1 MTRMLMMG
9 PPGSGKGTQ
18 ASRIADKLG
27 IVAISTGDIFR
38 YNVKEMT
45 ELGKEAKKYMD
56 NGDFVPDE
64 VTNRMVADRI
74 RQSDAEHGFLLDGYP
89 RTAGQVEALDGFLTE
104 DGQALTVVMELTVPD
119 EELVARL
126 LNRADSEGRA
136 DDTAEVIQHRLDLY
150 HEQTEAVIE
159 SYVSR
164 GIVAR
169 VDGTGQI
176 DDITERLLQ
185 AVYSVRE
192 RTGNLPVVQ
201 PIGQGDGENPE

>member
-1 MTRMLMMG
+1 MTRMLIMG

-38 YNVKEMT
+38 HNVKHMT
-45 ELGKEAKKYMD
+45 PLGVEAKRYID
-56 NGDFVPDE
+56 AGDFVPDD

-74 RQSDAEHGFLLDGYP
+74 AQADAEHGFLLDGYP
-89 RTAGQVEALDGFLTE
+89 RTAGQVEALDAMLSEAGQSLT
-104 DGQALTVVMELTVPD
+104 AVVELEVPD
-119 EELVARL
+119 AELVERL
-126 LNRADSEGRA
+126 LKRAEIEGRA

-150 HEQTEAVIE
+150 HRETAAVLE
-159 SYVSR
+159 NYAGR

-176 DDITERLLQ
+176 DDVTERLLQ
-185 AVYSVRE
+185 AVYSVRTA
-192 RTGNLPVVQ
+192 TGTIPVITSDTQ
-201 PIGQGDGENPE
+201 A

>member
-1 MTRMLMMG
+1 MTRMLIMG

-38 YNVKEMT
+38 YNVKELT
-45 ELGKEAKKYMD
+45 ELGQEAKKYID

-64 VTNRMVADRI
+64 VTNRMVEDRLN
-74 RQSDAEHGFLLDGYP
+74 RDDVAHGFLLDGYP
-89 RTAGQVEALDGFLTE
+89 RTAGQVEALDEMLKAKGQSLT
-104 DGQALTVVMELTVPD
+104 AVLELEVPD
-119 EELVARL
+119 EEIVTRL
-126 LNRADSEGRA
+126 LARAETEGRA
-136 DDTAEVIQHRLDLY
+136 DDTEEVIKHRLELY
-150 HEQTEAVIE
+150 HKETAETIN
-159 SYVSR
+159 SYVEQ

-185 AVYSVRE
+185 AVYNIRA
-192 RTGNLPVVQ
+192 RTGTLPV
-201 PIGQGDGENPE
+201 IGKN

>member
-1 MTRMLMMG
+1 MTRMLIMG

-38 YNVKEMT
+38 HNVKHMT
-45 ELGKEAKKYMD
+45 PLGVEAKRYID
-56 NGDFVPDE
+56 AGDFVPDD

-74 RQSDAEHGFLLDGYP
+74 AQADAEHGFLLDGYP
-89 RTAGQVEALDGFLTE
+89 RTAGQVEALDAMLSEAGQSLT
-104 DGQALTVVMELTVPD
+104 AVVELEVPD
-119 EELVARL
+119 AELVERL
-126 LNRADSEGRA
+126 LKRAEIEGRA

-150 HEQTEAVIE
+150 HRETAAVLE
-159 SYVSR
+159 NYAGR

-176 DDITERLLQ
+176 DDVTERLLQ
-185 AVYSVRE
+185 AVYSVRTA
-192 RTGNLPVVQ
+192 TGTIPVITPDTQ
-201 PIGQGDGENPE
+201 A

>member
-1 MTRMLMMG
+1 MTRMLIMG

-18 ASRIADKLG
+18 AARIADKMG

-38 YNVKEMT
+38 YNVKELT
-45 ELGKEAKKYMD
+45 DLGKEAKKYID

-64 VTNRMVADRI
+64 VTNRMVADRL
-74 RQSDAEHGFLLDGYP
+74 QQADAASGFLLDGYP
-89 RTAGQVEALDGFLTE
+89 RTAGQVEALNGMLKE
-104 DGQALTVVMELTVPD
+104 SGHALSVVLQLEVPD
-119 EELVARL
+119 EELVQRL
-126 LNRADSEGRA
+126 LARADSEGRA

-150 HEQTEAVIE
+150 HEQTAAVIE
-159 SYVSR
+159 SYVDL

-185 AVYSVRE
+185 AVYNVRA
-192 RTGNLPVVQ
+192 RTGTLPV
-201 PIGQGDGENPE
+201 INADN

>member
-1 MTRMLMMG
+1 MTRMLIMG

-18 ASRIADKLG
+18 ASRISDKLG

-56 NGDFVPDE
+56 NGDFVPDD
-64 VTNRMVADRI
+64 VTNRMVADRL
-74 RQSDAEHGFLLDGYP
+74 RQPDAQRGFLLDGYP
-89 RTAGQVEALDGFLTE
+89 RTAGQVEALDAMLKE
-104 DGQALTVVMELTVPD
+104 DGHALSVVIELTVPD
-119 EELVARL
+119 DELVSRL
-126 LNRADSEGRA
+126 LSRADTEGRA
-136 DDTAEVIQHRLDLY
+136 DDTSEVIQHRLDLY

-159 SYVSR
+159 SYVDR
-164 GIVAR
+164 DIVAR

-192 RTGNLPVVQ
+192 RTGSLPVVESVDA
-201 PIGQGDGENPE
+201 GDAES